1 MKKEQKLARFLE
13 KASAKFGDKFDYSKV
28 DYVNSN
34 TNIIVICPI
43 HGEFE
48 TTPSKFLQSKHGCR
62 KCSFEESH
70 KLQRKTTEQF
80 IDECK
85 SIWKDKYTYEKVN
98 YIDSDTKVII
108 TCLEHGDFE
117 TRPADFIRGHGCPK
131 CKSKIISE
139 SNNNKKDTLESFIE
153 KATLVHK
160 NKYKYDKVVY
170 IDSRS
175 PVTITCPKH
184 GDFEQLPSNHLSG
197 NGCPRCNNSKGEM
210 LLDKI
215 LNDMSIPYYS
225 QYKIEFEN
233 NTYFLDFYIE
243 IGSKKYCIE
252 YHGRQHYEPVEHFGG
267 VERFK
272 KQIIR
277 DYKVREYCFL
287 NNIQLLEINCTWNE
301 QTIFEY
307 VNKLLKC

>member
-1 MKKEQKLARFLE
+1 MKKEQKLTRFLE
-13 KASAKFGDKFDYSKV
+13 KALVKFGDKFDYSKV

-85 SIWKDKYTYEKVN
+85 SIWKNKYTYEKVK

-131 CKSKIISE
+131 CKNKIISE
-139 SNNNKKDTLESFIE
+139 TNNNKKDTLESFIE
-153 KATLVHK
+153 KAILVHK

-175 PVTITCPKH
+175 PVIITCPKH
-184 GDFEQLPSNHLSG
+184 GDFKQLPSNHLSG
-197 NGCPRCNNSKGEM
+197 NGCSKCSNSRGEM

-243 IGSKKYCIE
+243 ADSKKYCIE
-252 YHGRQHYEPVEHFGG
+252 YHGQQHYEPVEHFGG
-267 VERFK
+267 IERFK

-277 DYKVREYCFL
+277 DYKIREYCFL
-287 NNIQLLEINCTWNE
+287 NKIQLLEINYTWNE
-301 QTIFEY
+301 QIISEY